1 VRCNLV
7 TGLMVSGALTLS
19 GCLSPQQDID
29 DRLASHIT
37 AALLASDE
45 LNLSRIEVNADGST
59 VYLSG
64 MSDDHQSKVHAEK
77 EALAFEGVNHV
88 INKIEVDF

>member
-1 VRCNLV
+1 MPFNLIV
-7 TGLMVSGALTLS
+7 IGFLILS
-19 GCLSPQQDID
+19 GCLSPQQDVD
-29 DRLASHIT
+29 DRLASRIT

-45 LNLSRIEVNADGST
+45 LNLSRIEVSADGST
-59 VYLSG
+59 IYLSG

-77 EALAFEGVNHV
+77 EALAIEGVKHV